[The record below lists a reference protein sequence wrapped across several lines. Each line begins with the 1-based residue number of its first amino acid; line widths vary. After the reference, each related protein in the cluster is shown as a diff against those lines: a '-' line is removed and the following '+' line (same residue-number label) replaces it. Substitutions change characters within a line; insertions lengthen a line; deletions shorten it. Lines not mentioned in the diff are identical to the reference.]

1 MVKELPI
8 VANVDEEVFCFFDER
23 LKELRD
29 IYNPHNR
36 FPLNEFEMEYYK
48 GLVKEGKTLNDVIY
62 QRETKCKNY
71 NKDCANNTDEN
82 NDGYCF
88 ECKPANCG
96 YCGGGKCICEYD
108 ENGMLK
114 GE

>member
-8 VANVDEEVFCFFDER
+8 VVNGDEDLFCFFDER

-48 GLVKEGKTLNDVIY
+48 GLVKEGKTLNDAIH
-62 QRETKCKNY
+62 QRE
-71 NKDCANNTDEN
+71 NN
-82 NDGYCF
+82 
-88 ECKPANCG
+88 PMAINCG